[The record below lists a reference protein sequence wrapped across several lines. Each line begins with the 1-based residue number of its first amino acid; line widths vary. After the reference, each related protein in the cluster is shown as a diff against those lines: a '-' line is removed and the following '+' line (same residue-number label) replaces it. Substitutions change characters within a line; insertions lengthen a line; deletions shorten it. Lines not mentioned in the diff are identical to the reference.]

1 MSARGRPQPGPIYA
15 IADALALA
23 PLPVAE
29 AVAEMAAAGV
39 RSIQIR
45 AKRWSGRQWH
55 EAVEASCR
63 ALEGSGAD
71 LWLDDRGDLVALFAA
86 AGVRGLHVGQS
97 DLPPAAAR
105 RAVGNS
111 PWIGL
116 STHNEQQL
124 IAADAD
130 PEVDLI
136 AVGPVF
142 PTTGKTGPAHSDR
155 FDPSGPSGRI
165 GPTGPIGSPRSAD
178 PALGLAFVSWARSR
192 TAKPLV
198 AIGGI
203 DASRVA
209 AVLAAGADAA
219 VALGAACR
227 GDVRASCRQLA
238 AAAAG
243 AAGAA
248 AAFGQARPGKLTKS
262 EG

>member
-63 ALEGSGAD
+63 ALEGSGAG
-71 LWLDDRGDLVALFAA
+71 LWLDDRGDLALLFAG
-86 AGVRGLHVGQS
+86 AGVSGLHVGQS
-97 DLPPAAAR
+97 DLPPGAAR
-105 RAVGNS
+105 RVLGDS

-116 STHNEQQL
+116 STHNESQL

-142 PTTGKTGPAHSDR
+142 PTTGKTRSDG
-155 FDPSGPSGRI
+155 FDPSGP
-165 GPTGPIGSPRSAD
+165 PLPPD
-178 PALGLAFVSWARSR
+178 PAIGLDFVRWARSR
-192 TAKPLV
+192 TAKVLV

-203 DASRVA
+203 DASRAA

-227 GDVRASCRQLA
+227 GDVRSNCRRLI
-238 AAAAG
+238 AAAG
-243 AAGAA
+243 V
-248 AAFGQARPGKLTKS
+248 L
-262 EG
+262 

>member
-1 MSARGRPQPGPIYA
+1 MSVRGRPLPGPIYA

-23 PLPVAE
+23 PMPVAA

-71 LWLDDRGDLVALFAA
+71 LWLDDRADLAALFAA
-86 AGVRGLHVGQS
+86 AGVRGLHVGQC

-105 RAVGNS
+105 RALGDS

-116 STHNEQQL
+116 STHNELQL

-142 PTTGKTGPAHSDR
+142 PTTGKTRSDR
-155 FDPSGPSGRI
+155 SGSSDRSGPSG
-165 GPTGPIGSPRSAD
+165 PPLPPD
-178 PALGLAFVSWARSR
+178 QPVGLEFVTWARSR

-203 DASRVA
+203 DASRVEP
-209 AVLAAGADAA
+209 VLAAGADAV

-227 GDVRASCRQLA
+227 GDVRASCRQLVTAAEEA
-238 AAAAG
+238 AAAWG
-243 AAGAA
+243 RMR
-248 AAFGQARPGKLTKS
+248 ARTGNS
-262 EG
+262 EGGACGSS